1 VRPGLQR
8 LIRNKKRQRQELA
21 KVEPARLPV
30 AATELVQKALDYA
43 EEGIGSASTRRVY
56 ATQWRAFEQW
66 CASHAC
72 EPLPAQPAAL
82 VLYLTERAGAGAGRS
97 TIDQIV
103 AAVNQKHELAD
114 LPKPSQAREVK
125 LVVRGIRKRVARAKR
140 RASPLAPDLLRQMV
154 RAMPEGS
161 LASKRDAALVLTGFG
176 GALRRQELVDVDVEH
191 VEFHED
197 GMKVYL
203 PRSKTDQEGEGALV
217 SIPFGSDKHTCP
229 VRAMRAWLAA
239 SGIASGCV
247 FQGVTRRGKLSGKR
261 LDGRDVARIVQR
273 AARRAGITL
282 DRISGHSLR
291 AGLGTTAAKE
301 DKRIDV
307 IQKHMRHKRMEQTVE
322 YIRDA
327 KAFDPDENAASGI
340 GL

>member
-1 VRPGLQR
+1 
-8 LIRNKKRQRQELA
+8 
-21 KVEPARLPV
+21 
-30 AATELVQKALDYA
+30 
-43 EEGIGSASTRRVY
+43 
-56 ATQWRAFEQW
+56 
-66 CASHAC
+66 
-72 EPLPAQPAAL
+72 
-82 VLYLTERAGAGAGRS
+82 VLYLTERASAGAGRS

-103 AAVNQKHELAD
+103 AAVNQKHKLSK
-114 LPKPSQAREVK
+114 LPKPSLTLELE
-125 LVVRGIRKRVARAKR
+125 LVIKGIRRKFEGRTKR

-154 RAMPEGS
+154 RAMPDGS

-191 VEFHED
+191 IEFYDD

-203 PRSKTDQEGEGALV
+203 PRSKTDQEGEGARV

-239 SGIASGCV
+239 SEVESGCV

-322 YIRDA
+322 YIRYA